1 MVIRLLQAVRSG
13 WWLCVLG
20 EGESGPARA
29 CPVGE
34 SNPSYPS
41 APGHEQSMLTPADTW
56 EQRELRRSYGPW
68 LILVEG
74 ADSMTSTTCYK

>member
-20 EGESGPARA
+20 GEGESGPARA

-34 SNPSYPS
+34 PLGLEPNPSYPS
-41 APGHEQSMLTPADTW
+41 TPGHEQSMLTPADTW
-56 EQRELRRSYGPW
+56 EQRELRRSYGP
-68 LILVEG
+68 
-74 ADSMTSTTCYK
+74 